1 MFRTAVRHGGC
12 ILLMG
17 ILDAVRDEC
26 FAMGRVR
33 TSSRRVSAPSTR
45 AGVTLIELMVV
56 ISVMSLLISL
66 LLPSFSKARE
76 QARRTVCV
84 ANMKQIGA
92 GIFTYALENR
102 DHGPAIMNPMGTMAP
117 RSLLSRAGKYVN
129 LGLLRRANI
138 LSDPTTFYCPSQ
150 SEFSY
155 ASDSDLLPAATVG
168 GSYAYGVHVPART
181 APVLG
186 AVRHLALASDDY
198 VARIGAGMGIGWY
211 SHRNGYNVLYTDGSA
226 TWYSDADESIARRG
240 VHWDD
245 ETDEI
250 SYYTLYQPNVPVSD
264 DQYGDEMDVF
274 RVWRA
279 FCYNQPDRF

>member
-1 MFRTAVRHGGC
+1 MRS
-12 ILLMG
+12 
-17 ILDAVRDEC
+17 LD
-26 FAMGRVR
+26 
-33 TSSRRVSAPSTR
+33 SSRRGLRLRSVRPA
-45 AGVTLIELMVV
+45 VTLIELMVV
-56 ISVMSLLISL
+56 ITVMSLLVTL

-92 GIFTYALENR
+92 GVFAYALENR
-102 DHGPAIMNPMGTMAP
+102 DHGPAIMAPMGTTAP

-129 LGLLRRANI
+129 LGLLRRARI
-138 LSDPTTFYCPSQ
+138 LAEPSTFYCPSQ

-155 ASDSDLLPAATVG
+155 ASDPNLLPAATVG
-168 GSYAYGVHVPART
+168 GSYVYGIHVPART

-198 VARIGAGMGIGWY
+198 VARIGAGVGVGWY
-211 SHRNGYNVLYTDGSA
+211 AHRNGYNVLYTDGSA
-226 TWYSDADESIARRG
+226 AWYADADESIAKRG

-250 SYYTLYQPNVPVSD
+250 SYYTLYQPNVSVSD